1 MVFNSQRCASQV
13 PGNALSHTHARWRAA
28 KDLIE
33 FEEYPVAAPN
43 NFDLAALRA
52 QHSASMASLSAQG
65 RTYDEHGVVLA
76 VDWPSLLPAL
86 DVGEQAM
93 AAVDMVMRPRFGY
106 KPEVLFIYAL
116 EEEDALAWQDGLTRA
131 LREMR
136 RHFHVTLMNIGH
148 MRVEHQP
155 EIDFQIKNTFHFF
168 LGYGKFLGHADFFM
182 RQYNDKMNPIK
193 KQKGEQLVTFAMLL
207 RGGMCCFCLVLSV
220 LLWGRLTELACWRV
234 SCDTG
239 MHYADEEAQSI
250 YGAIVTD
257 TPEQAAQVTA
267 DNAGF
272 GPEKVFHQLGIDPGH
287 WAAQGHERGGEA
299 RLRYHF
305 LVVGDLSSATRPEL
319 LLDKHGTRRFVGRHV
334 DATSDYIAEELTAGG
349 VEVSR
354 WVNASERG
362 RLYRNADT
370 VLFPMSEEGS
380 GEMEL
385 LEALACGATV
395 EIADDNERLH
405 ALHARAVEHGI
416 PDHVAYATTL
426 TQAVWSVL
434 APGANRA

>member
-1 MVFNSQRCASQV
+1 
-13 PGNALSHTHARWRAA
+13 
-28 KDLIE
+28 
-33 FEEYPVAAPN
+33 
-43 NFDLAALRA
+43 
-52 QHSASMASLSAQG
+52 
-65 RTYDEHGVVLA
+65 
-76 VDWPSLLPAL
+76 
-86 DVGEQAM
+86 
-93 AAVDMVMRPRFGY
+93 
-106 KPEVLFIYAL
+106 
-116 EEEDALAWQDGLTRA
+116 
-131 LREMR
+131 
-136 RHFHVTLMNIGH
+136 
-148 MRVEHQP
+148 
-155 EIDFQIKNTFHFF
+155 
-168 LGYGKFLGHADFFM
+168 
-182 RQYNDKMNPIK
+182 
-193 KQKGEQLVTFAMLL
+193 
-207 RGGMCCFCLVLSV
+207 
-220 LLWGRLTELACWRV
+220 
-234 SCDTG
+234 
-239 MHYADEEAQSI
+239 MHYADEEAQRI

-272 GPEKVFHQLGIDPGH
+272 SKEKVFHQLGIDPGH
-287 WAAQGHERGGEA
+287 WAAQGHERGVRGSEA
-299 RLRYHF
+299 RLTYHF

-405 ALHARAVEHGI
+405 ALHARALEHGI